1 MNSQGVV
8 SCQGPSKTFELWEPL
23 EATASG
29 TGLARAWPSSGVDP
43 LDECQICSGGQ
54 LLSAS
59 ASVSGVCRWS
69 DSSLISSQQP

>member
-29 TGLARAWPSSGVDP
+29 TGLAQGLA
-43 LDECQICSGGQ
+43 
-54 LLSAS
+54 LLWRGPA
-59 ASVSGVCRWS
+59 G
-69 DSSLISSQQP
+69 